1 MADAID
7 GYTQP
12 GSNGGSDVVY
22 APSFVLTPDE
32 RARISSAIDRFDAV
46 KVEQS
51 RINRAGVGSSPEMS
65 AAIDA
70 FAADIAAA
78 GFDESSPLGVFAKEC
93 RTVFEYIST
102 LEIRRNEMIAR
113 LAGEG
118 IVFGPNA
125 YYNNDTHNVGLPEIA
140 DKAVADRIRSPEFER
155 GLLESSQHLLTRDE
169 ITALSDRLHQ
179 VQAHLNNLEA
189 QGRLVTDPTWQTDI
203 RDAEGNGID
212 EITARPNHS
221 YWAVLKKCHEEKLR
235 SNAAGAAAP

>member
-1 MADAID
+1 MFLNDEEE
-7 GYTQP
+7 
-12 GSNGGSDVVY
+12 DV
-22 APSFVLTPDE
+22 
-32 RARISSAIDRFDAV
+32 
-46 KVEQS
+46 
-51 RINRAGVGSSPEMS
+51 
-65 AAIDA
+65 
-70 FAADIAAA
+70 AAA

-93 RTVFEYIST
+93 RTVFENIST
-102 LEIRRNEMIAR
+102 LGIRRNEMIAR

-118 IVFGPNA
+118 IVFGANA
-125 YYNNDTHNVGLPEIA
+125 YYNNETHNVGLPEIA

-179 VQAHLNNLEA
+179 VQDHLNTLEA

-221 YWAVLKKCHEEKLR
+221 YWAALKKCHEDKMR
-235 SNAAGAAAP
+235 SGAAGAAAP